1 MSDEIYGVMWKK
13 ASELVSEPNCI
24 TAAPGL
30 ATSRMV
36 RSYSKPQKPHL
47 VTFFKNGKVTCDCL
61 NYSTKSI
68 CAHALAT
75 AEKVGLLSKLV
86 EWYKKTNKGV
96 NLWSLARSSGV
107 PKSPGSKPQSRKRC
121 RKALRIPQVKTTS
134 SLLNKSP
141 SKSPP
146 SKCTHNPSAAQ
157 VPSSACTSASIQLP
171 SHTHNPSATE
181 NSLAHGASIQLP
193 PMHSTYQYPYQYY
206 PQGYGMLP
214 YYGCTST
221 LTSSHYAGFSSL
233 SGSVGL
239 QTVYQPSISQYP
251 FTLKFITSR
260 ISKCK
265 AVKCFFD
272 LDHHCS
278 PHKI

>member
-1 MSDEIYGVMWKK
+1 MSQI
-13 ASELVSEPNCI
+13 LLQLP
-24 TAAPGL
+24 P
-30 ATSRMV
+30 TSRMV
-36 RSYSKPQKPHL
+36 CSYSKPQKPHL
-47 VTFFKNGKVTCDCL
+47 VTFFLNGKVTCDCL

-107 PKSPGSKPQSRKRC
+107 PKSPGSKPQSRKRS
-121 RKALRIPQVKTTS
+121 RKALPQVKTTS

-146 SKCTHNPSAAQ
+146 SKSTHNPSAAQ
-157 VPSSACTSASIQLP
+157 VPATSTSASIQLP

-193 PMHSTYQYPYQYY
+193 PIHSTYPNTYQ
-206 PQGYGMLP
+206 
-214 YYGCTST
+214 
-221 LTSSHYAGFSSL
+221 
-233 SGSVGL
+233 
-239 QTVYQPSISQYP
+239 
-251 FTLKFITSR
+251 
-260 ISKCK
+260 
-265 AVKCFFD
+265 
-272 LDHHCS
+272 
-278 PHKI
+278 